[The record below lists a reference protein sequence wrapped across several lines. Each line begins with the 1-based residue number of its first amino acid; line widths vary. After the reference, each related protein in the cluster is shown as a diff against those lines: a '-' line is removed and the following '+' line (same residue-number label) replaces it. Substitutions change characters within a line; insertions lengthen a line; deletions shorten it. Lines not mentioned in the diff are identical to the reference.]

1 MSSIKVTFSSGDD
14 APIGVIDFNED
25 MMLLVGLDKVN
36 EFCFDCRNLFNEMG
50 SPLTFKVEYIYK
62 DE

>member
-14 APIGVIDFNED
+14 APIGVIDFSED
-25 MMLLVGLDKVN
+25 MTLLIGMDKVN
-36 EFCFDCRNLFNEMG
+36 EFCLDCRNLFNEMG
-50 SPLTFKVEYIYK
+50 SPLTFRVEYTDK